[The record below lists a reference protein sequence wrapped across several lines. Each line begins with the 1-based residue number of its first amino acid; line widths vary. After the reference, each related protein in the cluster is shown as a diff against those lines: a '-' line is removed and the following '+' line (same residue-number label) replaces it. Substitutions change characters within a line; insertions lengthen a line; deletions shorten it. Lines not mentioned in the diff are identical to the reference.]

1 MQAIGRG
8 FAITDPFVTL
18 AIAATVTESVQ
29 IGTAVVQVPLY
40 HPVDLA
46 HRVFSLMQ
54 VCGDRFQFGVGAGS
68 TQKDFDAFG
77 RDYETRFRTFSQRV
91 TELRRIFA
99 DGKLGDVE
107 LSPWPVVRGGP
118 PMLLGAWGGT
128 GVERAARS
136 YSGWIASA
144 AYRSQA
150 EVIAALQRY
159 RASRRTTRDRLD
171 DSVGTHHRSRR
182 DARDVERI
190 RNRRIRRCGGDVV
203 AGRAISRRGAAAAL
217 TEALK
222 GRQASIGDVQSKCT
236 VHAVSQYVRPQRQR
250 REPDPST
257 IASARNDRA
266 RRTAVQPLQ
275 LLRVDRQIDDDAFV
289 PVQSEFRVNGWAVEL
304 LSQPLI

>member
-1 MQAIGRG
+1 MKLGALLGPIASSAAGRSSRFLAEQARTFEGEGFESLWSVQAIGRG

-68 TQKDFDAFG
+68 TQKDFDALG

-144 AYRSQA
+144 AYRSPA

-159 RASRRTTRDRLD
+159 RGAGGRR
-171 DSVGTHHRSRR
+171 
-182 DARDVERI
+182 A
-190 RNRRIRRCGGDVV
+190 VV
-203 AGRAISRRGAAAAL
+203 
-217 TEALK
+217 
-222 GRQASIGDVQSKCT
+222 
-236 VHAVSQYVRPQRQR
+236 
-250 REPDPST
+250 ST
-257 IASARNDRA
+257 IQLGPTTDLGATRAMLSAFA
-266 RRTAVQPLQ
+266 TAGF
-275 LLRVDRQIDDDAFV
+275 DDAV
-289 PVQSEFRVNGWAVEL
+289 VML
-304 LSQPLI
+304 LPGGPSAAEVRRLL